1 MRSFQALLALA
12 ALAAGLHAAP
22 PARSQPL
29 TSQTPAQSSSPAAAA
44 TPAEPE
50 DPFLWLEEV
59 DGPRALAW
67 VNAQNTRTLAELEAD
82 PRYAGLHERALG
94 IVNATDRIAYP
105 NLMGHSVMNFWQ
117 DPTHVRGIWRR
128 TTRAGYE
135 QANPAWET
143 VLDLDALAAA
153 EHANWVWEGADCR
166 APDFRRC
173 LIALSNGGEDA
184 TVVREFDMDHNR
196 FVEGGFS
203 LPSGKQDTTWLDDD
217 HLLVGRDWGPDTMTT
232 SGYPFVIRRLA
243 RGQALD
249 QAQEVFRGQ
258 ASDVAVNA
266 AHMIDGDGRTLTL
279 IIRAVTFFESEF
291 YALTPAGVVRMPL
304 PPKASIQG
312 VANGSV
318 FVTLQQDWTWR
329 GRTYRSGALL
339 ALRGVMDGP
348 GSDPAQP
355 RVQLVFAPG
364 PRQSIEQVTFTAHH
378 AVAAIYDNVRGSIVT
393 FTDRGG
399 RWRAHTVLPP
409 SPLSVSITTAS
420 DVDEAYF
427 YNVDGYLNAARLWR
441 ADAGTGAPGA
451 MVRALPDRFDASEMV
466 VEQFEATS
474 TDGVRI
480 PYFVTHRRNMPLDGS
495 NPTVLYAYGGFQSSE
510 LPGYSASVGR
520 LWLENGGVW
529 VVANI
534 RGGGEFGPVWHQA
547 GLRTRRQII
556 YDDFAAVG
564 RDLIARGITSPRRLG
579 IEGGSNG
586 GLLMGVE
593 FNQHPEMWRAVVIQV
608 PLLDMLRYTQIGA
621 GASWIDEYG
630 DPANPVERAFLRTIS
645 PYHNLRAG
653 APYPEPFFVTSTRDD
668 RVTPVH
674 ARKMAARM
682 EAMGLPFLYY
692 ENTDGGHAAA
702 ANLQARARRV
712 ALEFTYLSR
721 RLMD

>member
-1 MRSFQALLALA
+1 MRLISTLIALA
-12 ALAAGLHAAP
+12 GLAAGLTAAP
-22 PARSQPL
+22 STWSQPV
-29 TSQTPAQSSSPAAAA
+29 TTPTAAPATATAAD
-44 TPAEPE
+44 E
-50 DPFLWLEEV
+50 DPFLYLEEV
-59 DGPRALAW
+59 DGARALAW
-67 VNAQNTRTLAELEAD
+67 VNAQNARSLAELEAD
-82 PRYAGLHERALG
+82 PRYAQLHERALA

-117 DPTHVRGIWRR
+117 DPEHIRGIWRR
-128 TTRAGYE
+128 TTPAGYE
-135 QANPAWET
+135 QASPTWET
-143 VLDLDALAAA
+143 VLDLDALARA
-153 EHANWVWEGADCR
+153 ENANWVWEGADCR

-184 TVVREFDMDHNR
+184 TVVREFDMEHNR

-203 LPSGKQDTTWLDDD
+203 LPSGKQDTTWLDED
-217 HLLVGRDWGPDTMTT
+217 HLLVGRDWGPGTMTT

-249 QAQEVFRGQ
+249 QAQEVYRGQ

-266 AHMIDGDGRTLTL
+266 AHMVDGDGRTLTL
-279 IIRAVTFFESEF
+279 IVRAVTFFESEH
-291 YALTPAGVVRMPL
+291 YALTAAGVVRIPL
-304 PPKASIQG
+304 PPKASVQG

-318 FVTLQQDWTWR
+318 FVTLQQPWTWR
-329 GRTYRSGALL
+329 GRTYPSGALL
-339 ALRGVMDGP
+339 ALRGIMDGP
-348 GSDPAQP
+348 GSDPAHP
-355 RVQLVFAPG
+355 RVELVFAPG
-364 PRQSIEQVTFTAHH
+364 PRQSIEQVAFTAHH
-378 AVAAIYDNVRGSIVT
+378 AVAAIYDNVRGSVVT

-399 RWRAHTVLPP
+399 RWRPHTVLAP
-409 SPLSVSITTAS
+409 SPLAVTITTTS

-441 ADAGTGAPGA
+441 ADAATGAPGA
-451 MVRALPDRFDASEMV
+451 MVRALPDRFDASRMV
-466 VEQFEATS
+466 VEQFEAVS
-474 TDGVRI
+474 SDGVRI
-480 PYFVTHRRNMPLDGS
+480 PYFVTHRRDMPLDGS

-510 LPGYSASVGR
+510 LPGYSATVGR

-534 RGGGEFGPVWHQA
+534 RGGGEFGPAWHQA
-547 GLRTRRQII
+547 GLRTHRQII

-564 RDLIARGITSPRRLG
+564 RDLVTRGITSPRRLG

-586 GLLMGVE
+586 GLLMGVA
-593 FNQHPEMWRAVVIQV
+593 FNQHPDMWRAVVIQV

-630 DPANPVERAFLRTIS
+630 DPANPEERAFLRTIS

-653 APYPEPFFVTSTRDD
+653 VAYPEPFFVTSTRDD

-682 EAMGLPFLYY
+682 ESMGLPFLYY